1 MRFFNNRPLLIT
13 LAVALVLLICI
24 VVLPTPEQ
32 VGGPQNIAGGAVSST
47 QSFFSRIVSSV
58 GGFFSNLFHP
68 SDMEEEN
75 NALKQ
80 EVALLQSQLQRMN
93 ELEQENERLAAAL
106 EYTQTVPEYEYI
118 MARVSAKDP
127 GHWFDV
133 FTINVGYNDGVEVN
147 DPVITPDGL
156 VGRVTE
162 VGGSWAKVMAIIDSR
177 SSVSCLVER
186 TRDNGIVSGALQT
199 DDKNG
204 ECSMSYLPL
213 EADLLTG
220 DRVIT
225 NGLGGVFPRGL
236 VVGEI
241 KEVNN
246 IANTG
251 EKTVIIQPS
260 VDFLHLEEVMI
271 VKEKTA
277 DQSQGEAQ
285 QQGTG
290 GQE

>member
-1 MRFFNNRPLLIT
+1 MRFFNNRPLLVT

-24 VVLPTPEQ
+24 VVLPTPQQ
-32 VGGPQNIAGGAVSST
+32 VGGPQNIAGGAVASS
-47 QSFFSRIVSSV
+47 QSFLGRITSSI
-58 GGFFSNLFHP
+58 GDFFGNIFHP
-68 SDMEEEN
+68 SDEEEEN
-75 NALKQ
+75 EALKK

-106 EYTQTVPEYEYI
+106 NYTQTVPEYDYI

-133 FTINVGYNDGVEVN
+133 FTVNVGYNGGVEVN

-156 VGRVTE
+156 VGRVIE
-162 VGGSWAKVMAIIDSR
+162 VGGSWCKVMSIIDSR

-186 TRDNGIVSGALQT
+186 TRDNGIVAGALQT
-199 DDKNG
+199 DDKHG

-271 VKEKTA
+271 VKEKGSKA
-277 DQSQGEAQ
+277 QDQGAQ
-285 QQGTG
+285 
-290 GQE
+290 E